1 MQGADLGCGME
12 LNKTHR
18 VGLLDPFLV
27 DDSDISM
34 ADAGKLSLEL
44 HVDVRAY

>member
-1 MQGADLGCGME
+1 ME

-18 VGLLDPFLV
+18 AGLLDPFLV
-27 DDSDISM
+27 DDSDVSM
-34 ADAGKLSLEL
+34 TDAGKLSSKL